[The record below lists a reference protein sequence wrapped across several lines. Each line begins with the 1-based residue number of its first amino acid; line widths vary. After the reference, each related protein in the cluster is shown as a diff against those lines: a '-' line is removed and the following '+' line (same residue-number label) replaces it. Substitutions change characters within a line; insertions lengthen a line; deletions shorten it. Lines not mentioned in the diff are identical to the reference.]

1 MISLPYFKVI
11 NFLNALQYQKILE
24 NHSVFILFSCWFKM
38 NFDIE
43 FKLITKKNK
52 QKKPVRDYTKG
63 QKNYDFIA

>member
-43 FKLITKKNK
+43 FKLISKKK
-52 QKKPVRDYTKG
+52 
-63 QKNYDFIA
+63 